1 MRQPTW
7 GFGVGCVDIPRA
19 VPDGE
24 FKKAVNGPD
33 AEQADRLF
41 QTAAGNATRTRRPIG
56 PNQQFVTNRL
66 SISDSDRRH
75 DIWADA

>member
-19 VPDGE
+19 VPDGVL
-24 FKKAVNGPD
+24 KKAVNGPD

-56 PNQQFVTNRL
+56 PNQQFVITNYRFHHIVYYTN
-66 SISDSDRRH
+66 SMS
-75 DIWADA
+75 A